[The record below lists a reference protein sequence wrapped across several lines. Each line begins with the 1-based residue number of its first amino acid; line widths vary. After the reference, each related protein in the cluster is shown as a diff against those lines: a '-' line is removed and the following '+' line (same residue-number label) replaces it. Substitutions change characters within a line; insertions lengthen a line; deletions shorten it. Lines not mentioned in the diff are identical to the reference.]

1 MNMLK
6 TMTLVLEAADMKSRT
21 PTVVAMVESAMAM
34 RWLIRV
40 PTSAAPIRL
49 PGVPATV
56 YSR

>member
-1 MNMLK
+1 MLK
-6 TMTLVLEAADMKSRT
+6 TMTLVFEAADMKSRT